1 MHTVRVGVLMGGM
14 SAEQEVSFNSG
25 RTICDHL
32 DINRY
37 TVIPLFQRYDG
48 ALFVLPY
55 KFLHRGKI
63 TDFIDRLEAEAESI
77 TWDALRTHV
86 DFLYLAVHGKY
97 AEDGTLQGMLEVLGI
112 PYLGSR
118 VYASAVCMNKSFTKK
133 ILAIH
138 DITVPRDVMINPP
151 TKTDEISPQ
160 AIQMQ
165 LEQAKLSYPLVVK
178 PQSEGSS
185 IGVSIVHGPT
195 NLLAALHKAWYVNQ
209 SAPQPAL
216 LEECLEG
223 MEFSC
228 ILLRDYK
235 NNCWMPLPPTE
246 IVPEAHIGFF
256 DYEQK
261 YMPGRSHKFTPA
273 RCSQALIQRIQ
284 ETCARVSDIL
294 EIRTISRIDGF
305 LRKDGTVVIVDP
317 NTLSG
322 MGPASFLFR
331 EAAELNL
338 SHTQVINYLIETE
351 IYQYGNSIHADHTEP
366 ITKQESMIKKIR
378 VAVLFGGDSNERE
391 ISLESG
397 RNVVYKLSPDRYTA
411 TPLFVTETMELYQ
424 INQSLLVRN
433 STHEIAQLLD
443 RATKVAWHDL
453 PQQVDF
459 VFIALHG
466 GKGENGAVQGALEML
481 KLPYN
486 GSGVIASAL
495 CMDKYKTNKLL
506 NNQNISVPENILII
520 KEEWEQN
527 KENIIENV
535 GNKLGFPCIVKPHD
549 DGCSVLVARVHNM
562 QELGTA
568 TDEIFQS
575 GKRSC
580 LIEEFIQ
587 GMELTIGVVGNDDP
601 YALPPSQAVAS
612 GGILSL
618 VEKFLPGAGQNI
630 TPAPLSQEALK
641 LAQDTVVAAYKAAG
655 CAGYARIDCF
665 YQDAQQ
671 SPTGIPRV
679 VILEINSLPALTP
692 ATCLFHQAAE
702 VGMKP
707 MDLIDTI
714 VSLGFE
720 KHRDNRA
727 DSAIDKMQDVMF
739 DKSEEQNVS
748 C

>member
-37 TVIPLFQRYDG
+37 TIIPLFQRYDG
-48 ALFVLPY
+48 ALFLLPY

-63 TDFIDRLEAEAESI
+63 TDFIDRLEAEAERV
-77 TWDALRTHV
+77 TWDALRTLV

-118 VYASAVCMNKSFTKK
+118 VYASAVCMDKSFTKK
-133 ILAIH
+133 ILAMHKIA
-138 DITVPRDVMINPP
+138 VPRDIVLNPP
-151 TKTDEISPQ
+151 TKTAEVSLQ
-160 AIQMQ
+160 AIEAQ
-165 LEQAKLSYPLVVK
+165 LEKVNLSYPLVVK

-185 IGVSIVHGPT
+185 IGVSIVRTSADPLT
-195 NLLAALHKAWYVNQ
+195 ALHKAWYVNPT
-209 SAPQPAL
+209 APQPAL
-216 LEECLEG
+216 IEECIQG

-228 ILLRDYK
+228 ILLRDYQ
-235 NNCWMPLPPTE
+235 NNCWLPLPPTE

-273 RCSQALIQRIQ
+273 RCSEALMQRIQ
-284 ETCARVSDIL
+284 DTCARVSDIL
-294 EIRTISRIDGF
+294 EIKTISRIDGF
-305 LRKDGTVVIVDP
+305 LQADGTVVIVDP

-351 IYQYGNSIHADHTEP
+351 LFQYGNIGDVAHTE
-366 ITKQESMIKKIR
+366 TRKKEENMQKIR

-397 RNVVYKLSPDRYTA
+397 RNVVYKLSPDRYTVM
-411 TPLFVTETMELYQ
+411 PLFVTDTMELYQ
-424 INQSLLVRN
+424 IDQSLLVRN
-433 STHEIAQLLD
+433 STHEITQLLD
-443 RATKVAWHDL
+443 RATKIAWHDL
-453 PQQVDF
+453 PQHADF

-495 CMDKYKTNKLL
+495 CMDKYKTTKLL
-506 NNQNISVPENILII
+506 NYQNIPVPGNILIN
-520 KEEWEQN
+520 KAAWEQN
-527 KENIIENV
+527 KEHIIEEVVNT
-535 GNKLGFPCIVKPHD
+535 LGFPCIVKPHD
-549 DGCSVLVARVHNM
+549 DGCSVLVARAKTKD
-562 QELGTA
+562 ELIEA
-568 TDEIFQS
+568 ADSIFQT
-575 GKRSC
+575 GKRSV
-580 LIEEFIQ
+580 LFEEFIV
-587 GMELTIGVVGNDDP
+587 GMELTIGVVGNNNP

-618 VEKFLPGAGQNI
+618 IEKFLPGAGQNI
-630 TPAPLSQEALK
+630 TPAPLPQEALK
-641 LAQDTVVAAYKAAG
+641 LAQDTVVAAYKATG

-665 YQDAQQ
+665 YQDAHQ

-679 VILEINSLPALTP
+679 VILEINSLPGLTP

-714 VSLGFE
+714 VSLGLE
-720 KHRDNRA
+720 KHRA
-727 DSAIDKMQDVMF
+727 QSAHRVSDEVQNIVF
-739 DKSEEQNVS
+739 DQPEEQNIS
-748 C
+748 H